1 MQKRRIEIMSQPA
14 MENDWHDLYR
24 EALMETDPARS
35 PALIEEA
42 YRAVQR
48 RTLEL
53 WYASSP
59 ETKER
64 HELDAA
70 LYFLGLLRMVGPKE
84 VRVAS
89 VSEIL
94 GPIYDS

>member
-1 MQKRRIEIMSQPA
+1 MTQPA
-14 MENDWHDLYR
+14 AGNDWHDLYR
-24 EALMETDPARS
+24 QALMETDPARS
-35 PALIEEA
+35 PQLIEEA

-70 LYFLGLLRMVGPKE
+70 LYFLGLLRMVGPSA
-84 VRVAS
+84 VAATP

-94 GPIYDS
+94 GPMYDS